1 MVMNNLQQVQK
12 YGLLVAAGLLCL
24 SLTAAVQV
32 SAADQGASGS
42 AKGPG
47 SFMQPCNC
55 PADWHAGKGPA
66 YMRHQRQRMSRAL
79 KQLNLT
85 DAQKTSIHDIRITL
99 KKRMI
104 EEGADL
110 KIAKIELRE
119 QLRKDSVEMSAVE
132 AQLKK
137 VESIRTAMKLDA
149 IKARMEIK
157 NKLTPD
163 QRKKLA
169 ELMRNPWQGNVQR
182 PQKG

>member
-1 MVMNNLQQVQK
+1 M
-12 YGLLVAAGLLCL
+12 
-24 SLTAAVQV
+24 
-32 SAADQGASGS
+32 
-42 AKGPG
+42 
-47 SFMQPCNC
+47 
-55 PADWHAGKGPA
+55 W
-66 YMRHQRQRMSRAL
+66 RAL

-85 DAQKTSIHDIRITL
+85 DAQKTAIHDIRVTL

-110 KIAKIELRE
+110 RIAKIELRE

-137 VESIRTAMKLDA
+137 VENIRTAMKLDA

-169 ELMRNPWQGNVQR
+169 ELMKNPWQGNVQR